1 MTSINCTRKLWLTAF
16 TLVFG
21 AAAFLANKNVSA
33 NDPAVSFNR
42 DIRPIFS
49 DTCFRCHGPD
59 KNARKAGLR
68 LDIREEALKKTK
80 SGVTPIVPGNPGD
93 SEIVRRIFS
102 TEKYEVMP
110 PEEAHKV
117 LTAEQKETIKRWVAE
132 GAKYEGHW
140 AYQPI
145 RRPEVPEIS
154 NLKSQIRNPIDA
166 FIQARLAKENLQPAL
181 EADRRTLIRRVSLD
195 LTGIP
200 PTLQEISAFVA
211 DKSPDAYEK
220 LVDRL
225 LASPRYAE
233 KQAMHWLD
241 AVRYADTAG
250 FHGDNA
256 FPAWPYRDYVLR
268 AFRDNKPFDQFTRE
282 QIAGDLLPPA
292 ASNDA
297 TDEQKIASAY
307 NRLNRVSAEGG
318 IQPKEYLA
326 KYAADRV
333 RTTTSV
339 WLGAT
344 MGCAE
349 CHDHKF
355 DPYLAKDFYSMKAFF
370 ADIKETGLVPD
381 RGRTAWGSK
390 LTLASDQQKR
400 RMEELTKAMDQAQA
414 ELDAKAESLSVR
426 RTEWEKQTLLDFDAG
441 KLAWQFQRPL
451 SATATNGAKLTIYN
465 DEPLT
470 VTVYRGGNL
479 ITEEIKGD
487 GLVVASGANP
497 DNATYTVTVKPGAGE
512 WTALG
517 IEAVQDESLPAA
529 RLARGADR
537 FVLTEVEAE
546 LDLDC
551 GLRIADCGLKNLAA
565 VRQSRMQ
572 KSKGIQKSAIRNPQS
587 AIQFTLAT
595 TDGVGQWPENH
606 AMNAIDG
613 NPKTGWGFSFADGR
627 GAFIALRLAQKLKTS
642 ADSVITVRLHHDSE
656 LRRATIG
663 RFRLALSSAE
673 NSWPDVQAKSPKPL
687 NGLPADVAAAL
698 KEKPSDRSASQQ
710 KLILAHFKWAAPELQ
725 PLVAQVNRL
734 EAERDLLDSE
744 IPRVMITETTTAAM
758 TRILPRGN
766 FLDESGEVVTPAI
779 PAVFGKVS
787 GERATRLDLANW
799 IVAKDNPLT
808 ARVFVNRMWRQFF
821 GTGLSKVLDDF
832 GSQGEWPTHP
842 ELLDYLASEFMQPS
856 DCGLR
861 IADCGLRISA
871 PPQTHNWDVKHII
884 RMIVTSH
891 TYRQSSLPPVE
902 NLQSAI
908 RNPQSED
915 PDNRLLARQK
925 PFRVDAEIIR
935 DIALSVSGLLVEK
948 FGGASIRPYQP
959 ERYLA
964 ALNFPVRD
972 YSPDRGE
979 SLYRRGLYVHWQRTF
994 LHPSLSAFDAPSRE
1008 ECTVNRVNS
1017 NTPLQALV
1025 LLNDP
1030 IFVEASR
1037 IFARRALKEGG
1048 ALPRA
1053 QITWAF
1059 ERATGRKPNAEETS
1073 VLTNLYQKNLLNFQR
1088 DSAGAREL
1096 TMVGDAPAVKETS
1109 AVRLAAMTT
1118 VARAIL
1124 NLHETITR
1132 N

>member
-1 MTSINCTRKLWLTAF
+1 MKVSHQNCKLWLLAVVVS
-16 TLVFG
+16 L
-21 AAAFLANKNVSA
+21 AAAFFLNEHVSA
-33 NDPAVSFNR
+33 DNPAVSFNR

-68 LDIREEALKKTK
+68 LDIRDEALKKTN
-80 SGVTPIVPGNPGD
+80 SGITPIVPGKPEE
-93 SEIVRRIFS
+93 SEIVRRIFA
-102 TEKYEVMP
+102 TEKYEIMP
-110 PEEAHKV
+110 PEEAHKI
-117 LTAEQKETIKRWVAE
+117 LTVQQKETIKRWVAE

-145 RRPEVPEIS
+145 VRAAVPEIP
-154 NLKSQIRNPIDA
+154 NLNSQIRNPIDA
-166 FIQARLAKENLQPAL
+166 FIQARLAKEGVTPAP

-200 PTLQEISAFVA
+200 PTPEEIAAFVN
-211 DKSPDAYEK
+211 DKTPDAYEK

-241 AVRYADTAG
+241 AVRYADTSG

-268 AFRDNKPFDQFTRE
+268 SFRDNKPFDQFTRE
-282 QIAGDLLPPA
+282 QIAGDLLPN
-292 ASNDA
+292 S
-297 TDEQKIASAY
+297 TDEQKVASAY

-318 IQPKEYLA
+318 LQPKEYLA

-355 DPYLAKDFYSMKAFF
+355 DPLLTKDFYSMKAFF
-370 ADIKETGLVPD
+370 ADIRETGLMPD
-381 RGRTAWGSK
+381 RGRGAWGSK
-390 LTLASDQQKR
+390 LALPSEVEKQRLD
-400 RMEELTKAMDQAQA
+400 ELTKLTEQAQS
-414 ELDAKAESLSVR
+414 ELNAKAEGLR
-426 RTEWEKQTLLDFDAG
+426 GHLAEWEKRTLQDYEAG

-451 SATATNGAKLTIYN
+451 FASSTGGVKMAIYN
-465 DEPLT
+465 DQPLV
-470 VTVYRGGNL
+470 VTQYRGGNL
-479 ITEEIKGD
+479 VTEEIKGD

-497 DNATYTVTVKPGAGE
+497 DNATYTVAFQPGAGE

-537 FVLTEVEAE
+537 FVLTEVDAE
-546 LDLDC
+546 L
-551 GLRIADCGLKNLAA
+551 
-565 VRQSRMQ
+565 RQ
-572 KSKGIQKSAIRNPQS
+572 GGSAKRRQGGGGKERFPSVS
-587 AIQFTLAT
+587 ASSSLPVAFALAT

-613 NPKTGWGFSFADGR
+613 DAKTGWGFSFADGR

-642 ADSVITVRLHHDSE
+642 TDSVITVRLHHDSE

-673 NSWPDVQAKSPKPL
+673 YSWPDVQAKTPKPL
-687 NGLPADVAAAL
+687 NGLPAEVAAAL
-698 KEKPSDRSASQQ
+698 KEKPGNRGLSQE
-710 KLILAHFKWAAPELQ
+710 KGLLDYFKWAAPELQ
-725 PLVAQVNRL
+725 PLLARLNKL
-734 EAERDLLDSE
+734 EAERDLLDSQ
-744 IPRVMITETTTAAM
+744 IPRVMITEATTPAT

-779 PAVFGKVS
+779 PVVFGKVPAA
-787 GERATRLDLANW
+787 ERRATRLDLAEW
-799 IVAKDNPLT
+799 IVSKDNPLT
-808 ARVFVNRMWRQFF
+808 ARVFVNRLWRQFF
-821 GTGLSKVLDDF
+821 GTGLSKTLDDF

-842 ELLDYLASEFMQPS
+842 ELLDWLASEFVQPS

-861 IADCGLRISA
+861 IGDCGLKSSS

-884 RMIVTSH
+884 RLIVTSH
-891 TYRQSSLPPVE
+891 TYRQSSIPPSE
-902 NLQSAI
+902 NPQSAI
-908 RNPQSED
+908 HNPQSED
-915 PDNRLLARQK
+915 PENRLLARQR
-925 PFRVDAEIIR
+925 PFRVEAEIIR
-935 DIALSVSGLLVEK
+935 DIALSVSGLLIEK
-948 FGGASIRPYQP
+948 FGGPSVKPVQP

-964 ALNFPVRD
+964 TLNFPVRD
-972 YSPDRGE
+972 YSEDRGE
-979 SLYRRGLYVHWQRTF
+979 SLYRRGVYVHWQRTF

-1008 ECTVNRVNS
+1008 ECTVNRVGS

-1030 IFVEASR
+1030 IFVEAAR
-1037 IFARRALKEGG
+1037 VFAGHALKDGG
-1048 ALPRA
+1048 ATPRA

-1059 ERATGRKPNAEETS
+1059 ERATGRKPNLNES
-1073 VLTNLYQKNLLNFQR
+1073 RVLMDLFQKNLLRFQR
-1088 DSAGAREL
+1088 NPAGAREL
-1096 TMVGDAPAVKETS
+1096 TSVGDAPLAKGLNG
-1109 AVRLAAMTT
+1109 ANLAAMAT
-1118 VARAIL
+1118 VTRAIL